1 MGSGWWPQN
10 IGNSTSVTMYS
21 FCGSQAST
29 VINTFDSNVPSV
41 LAGGSNTGPTFNAT
55 NNFTT
60 CTLEIE
66 YKILVEVLFLLWS
79 NLLVIL
85 INTSN
90 AARLTGGSVAYTFH

>member
-41 LAGGSNTGPTFNAT
+41 LAGGSNTGTQHLMST
-55 NNFTT
+55 NNLYLT
-60 CTLEIE
+60 C
-66 YKILVEVLFLLWS
+66 V
-79 NLLVIL
+79 
-85 INTSN
+85 
-90 AARLTGGSVAYTFH
+90 H

>member
-1 MGSGWWPQN
+1 
-10 IGNSTSVTMYS
+10 MYYWEVDGGRRILVIQHQLQCTV

-66 YKILVEVLFLLWS
+66 YKNLSGSTVSLVVQFARD
-79 NLLVIL
+79 
-85 INTSN
+85 IN
-90 AARLTGGSVAYTFH
+90 

>member
-66 YKILVEVLFLLWS
+66 YKNLSGSTVSLVVQFARD
-79 NLLVIL
+79 
-85 INTSN
+85 IN
-90 AARLTGGSVAYTFH
+90 